1 MKEISIKYKVHKTF
15 LYYGILKP
23 IFLIFD
29 LLKFLHKSLI
39 KNLWM
44 ELIQGQR
51 QPNIFVT
58 LGGAFFFF
66 IGSLYVYKYD
76 NYLDFIILC
85 LVVASSVDFILMR
98 IVHPLYLKEHE
109 FSLKCVNGEWFYKKG
124 GSKREHIFNPN
135 EMKRLII
142 REDISQKGIIFE
154 EDIAVWRLFMV
165 SDFQNE
171 SILIFESENPIETFD
186 MAEEMSRELSL
197 VCPQIDE
204 IKHNN
209 TQGLGLGDSFS
220 KSLIFNQKN
229 QSFSLKQKINFA
241 SFLDI
246 TKAVFEKSGLLLFIV
261 IVESFTVR
269 LGEVLS
275 YYYGPYLGVEKP
287 YDLVIRFNS
296 ILSGLNVF
304 MPNFKTGDYVSM
316 ALVSV
321 TLISVIFLKL
331 KSQSITFDQGHLIIK
346 KGNKELSGQLNHIDF
361 KYLAN
366 DKVDVFFSKG
376 EESIFL
382 HDFCNHRDLR
392 KLRKLLSTDGKI
404 NSTLC

>member
-1 MKEISIKYKVHKTF
+1 M
-15 LYYGILKP
+15 
-23 IFLIFD
+23 
-29 LLKFLHKSLI
+29 
-39 KNLWM
+39 
-44 ELIQGQR
+44 
-51 QPNIFVT
+51 
-58 LGGAFFFF
+58 
-66 IGSLYVYKYD
+66 
-76 NYLDFIILC
+76 
-85 LVVASSVDFILMR
+85 
-98 IVHPLYLKEHE
+98 
-109 FSLKCVNGEWFYKKG
+109 
-124 GSKREHIFNPN
+124 
-135 EMKRLII
+135 
-142 REDISQKGIIFE
+142 
-154 EDIAVWRLFMV
+154 
-165 SDFQNE
+165 
-171 SILIFESENPIETFD
+171 
-186 MAEEMSRELSL
+186 
-197 VCPQIDE
+197 
-204 IKHNN
+204 
-209 TQGLGLGDSFS
+209 
-220 KSLIFNQKN
+220 
-229 QSFSLKQKINFA
+229 
-241 SFLDI
+241 
-246 TKAVFEKSGLLLFIV
+246 
-261 IVESFTVR
+261 ESFTVR

-382 HDFCNHRDLR
+382 HDFCNHRDLQ